1 MNRVV
6 VTGLGA
12 VSPVGN
18 DVASLWAA
26 LVEGRHGIGPIT
38 RFDATGLKAGLAA
51 EVKDFDPGLYM
62 EPGDIRKTDL
72 YAQYGIAAAAQAM
85 ADSGLAGNIDPFRF
99 GVYIG
104 SGTGGIATEIQQTEV
119 LLSKGAGRISP
130 FFVPMMIANMA
141 SALVAM
147 RFGAKGPNLPVVT
160 ACSTGTNSIGEAFR
174 AIKAGAADAI
184 LAGGAEASINPL
196 AVGGFA
202 NAMALTTSS
211 DPDRASIPF
220 DRRRSG
226 FVIGEGAGVVVLE
239 ELEHARRRSAP
250 IYAEVVGYGNT
261 CDAYHMTAPQ
271 PEAEGATAMIR
282 LALAEAALEPDE
294 RMYINAH
301 GTSTPL
307 NDKTETKAIK
317 QALGPAAYRVAISS
331 TKSMT
336 GHMLGA
342 AGGVEAIAAIKA
354 LQTGLVPPTIGLTE
368 PDPECDL
375 DYVPNKAR
383 QMDITTALSISLGF
397 GGHNAGVVFRANSG
411 DGSDCSAADAANT
424 RNRPHCSEVR

>member
-12 VSPVGN
+12 ISPVGN
-18 DVASLWAA
+18 DVDSTWGSL
-26 LVEGRHGIGPIT
+26 VNGRHGIAPLT
-38 RFDATGLKAGLAA
+38 RFDATGLKTSLAA

-62 EPGDIRKTDL
+62 EPSETRKMDL
-72 YAQYGIAAAAQAM
+72 FSQFAMAAAVQAM
-85 ADSGLAGNIDPFRF
+85 TDSGLAGNVDPFRF

-104 SGTGGIATEIQQTEV
+104 SGTGGISTEIRETEV
-119 LLSKGAGRISP
+119 LLSKGANRISP
-130 FFVPMMIANMA
+130 FFVPMMIINMA
-141 SALVAM
+141 GALVAM
-147 RFGAKGPNLPVVT
+147 RYGAKGPNLPVVT
-160 ACSTGTNSIGEAFR
+160 ACSSGTNAIGEAFR

-184 LAGGAEASINPL
+184 LTGGTEASINPL

-202 NAMALTTSS
+202 NAMALTSAT

-220 DRRRSG
+220 DKERSG
-226 FVIGEGAGVVVLE
+226 FVIGEGAGIVVLE
-239 ELEHARRRSAP
+239 ELGHALARGAH
-250 IYAEVVGYGNT
+250 IYAEIVGYGNT

-271 PEAEGATAMIR
+271 PDAEGATAMIK
-282 LALAEAALEPDE
+282 LVFAEAGIVADE
-294 RMYINAH
+294 HLYVNAH

-317 QALGPAAYRVAISS
+317 QAFGDVAYQVAISS

-342 AGGVEAIAAIKA
+342 AGGLEAIAAIKA
-354 LQTGLVPPTIGLTE
+354 LQTGLVPPTVGLRE

-375 DYVPNKAR
+375 DYVPNQAR
-383 QMDITTALSISLGF
+383 QMDVTAALSVSLGF
-397 GGHNAGVVFRANSG
+397 GGHNAGVLFKAI
-411 DGSDCSAADAANT
+411 
-424 RNRPHCSEVR
+424 EE